1 MKVTFCEQIFNS
13 FGKIEQTKKNETGPI
28 VITDTSEVSK
38 IYIMTV
44 GKNGVPLTVGKIL
57 L

>member
-44 GKNGVPLTVGKIL
+44 GENGVPLTVGKIL